1 MEGQA
6 ALPLP
11 PGVGEG
17 LGLGQQEALALNHTP
32 QDEVSGTQ
40 LGEAN
45 LSTTPSIFHSVAR

>member
-1 MEGQA
+1 MEGPA

-32 QDEVSGTQ
+32 HEEVSGTQ
-40 LGEAN
+40 MGEAN
-45 LSTTPSIFHSVAR
+45 LSTSPSFFH